1 MKNIFFLILMISIEL
16 SRYFFNYKVL
26 FYEWKNNIH
35 PWLGLYLIMGNNE
48 SRIETSS
55 TGIAYVNFN
64 GEQYADNDYG
74 NKIEIWGFGEKS
86 KVEF

>member
-1 MKNIFFLILMISIEL
+1 
-16 SRYFFNYKVL
+16 
-26 FYEWKNNIH
+26 
-35 PWLGLYLIMGNNE
+35 MGNNE

-74 NKIEIWGFGEKS
+74 NEIEIWGFGEKS